1 MVLSQE
7 PSQSTFISFGISHN
21 VTDVLVRWFYNKHFY
36 ISFFLIDVLFQ
47 CGGGAGSMGCGS
59 SYDYRSSTEH
69 SAAEHSSP
77 SSMMCDMCANKFT
90 LITRKKTCCE
100 CGNYFCSTCLPRESG
115 RTRTCSR
122 CRVLNKMPP
131 HRGDLM
137 KLRVKDLQHFLTRK
151 RINIKS
157 CVGKT
162 DSISSD
168 WWEINRLGYVSWF
181 IPAWIKICENLV
193 LLSFVYIFKLW
204 LSEYCQK

>member
-1 MVLSQE
+1 
-7 PSQSTFISFGISHN
+7 
-21 VTDVLVRWFYNKHFY
+21 
-36 ISFFLIDVLFQ
+36 
-47 CGGGAGSMGCGS
+47 MGCGS

-77 SSMMCDMCANKFT
+77 SSMMCDMCSNKFT

-115 RTRTCSR
+115 RTRTCTR

-157 CVGKT
+157 CVEKK
-162 DSISSD
+162 DLV
-168 WWEINRLGYVSWF
+168 E
-181 IPAWIKICENLV
+181 LV
-193 LLSFVYIFKLW
+193 LQHSQASSPVNESVSSRLSSSESWTDNSIRVSDQVCCLVKMTGLVNTS
-204 LSEYCQK
+204 LSGSPRAKP